1 MAAKKPKAGDP
12 VRLDGQEG
20 AIGLTQTVTGHPQ
33 ARLEMPGG
41 KLVDCSAADLKWAEE
56 GFWFLPQRVTA
67 RLPNRYG
74 PGDRYTADITLHPH
88 YAAGRDDL
96 AVEAVEQQRA
106 AQRGG

>member
-1 MAAKKPKAGDP
+1 MATRKPKEGDA
-12 VRLDGQEG
+12 VRLDGQDG
-20 AIGLTQTVTGHPQ
+20 TVLALQNIRGLPE
-33 ARLEMPGG
+33 ARLNLPG
-41 KLVDCSAADLKWAEE
+41 KLIDCAAADLKWAAEE
-56 GFWFLPQRVTA
+56 GFWYLPQRVTA

-74 PGDRYTADITLHPH
+74 PGDKYTADITNHPH